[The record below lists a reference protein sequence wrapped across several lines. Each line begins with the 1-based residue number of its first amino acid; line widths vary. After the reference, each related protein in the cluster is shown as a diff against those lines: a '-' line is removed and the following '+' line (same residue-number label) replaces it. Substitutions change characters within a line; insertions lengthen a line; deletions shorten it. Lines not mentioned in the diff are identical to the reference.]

1 MPDIMDALKKEC
13 GDLYQKNATIVRTL
27 DGKFGLMPW
36 QTVYRKLEELA
47 NGYFVTYKWSFGSK
61 DYATLWRDKKGKVY
75 AGAPATH
82 IPSDAPFKTGLCK
95 PIYFEE
101 LTPEEAEKLIREAF
115 SNEHERERKIEL
127 HESII
132 RSKS

>member
-1 MPDIMDALKKEC
+1 MPDIMDALKTGC

-36 QTVYRKLEELA
+36 QTVYRGLEELA

-75 AGAPATH
+75 AGAPISH
-82 IPSDAPFKTGLCK
+82 IPSDAPFKKGECK

-101 LTPEEAEKLIREAF
+101 LTPEEAKKLISEAF
-115 SNEHERERKIEL
+115 SNKHEREGQIDRQEIAL
-127 HESII
+127 
-132 RSKS
+132 RNRN